1 VTKEHEE
8 SEVCARE
15 EIEYVYTEFSLA
27 VSIAIRIE
35 EQFSNQEEEH
45 SMPVSM
51 SALDLLEYP
60 LHGPHLL
67 FLYYADATVYQD
79 PRLRQHTFDLRL
91 YREGS
96 NRRSLIIDYFFFFR
110 IAA

>member
-1 VTKEHEE
+1 VIKEHGE
-8 SEVCARE
+8 SEASALE
-15 EIEYVYTEFSLA
+15 EIEHVYIESALA
-27 VSIAIRIE
+27 VSTAIRIE
-35 EQFSNQEEEH
+35 EPFSNQEEKH
-45 SMPVSM
+45 SMPVSI
-51 SALDLLEYP
+51 SVLDSLEYP
-60 LHGPHLL
+60 LLGHRLL

-79 PRLRQHTFDLRL
+79 PRLRQHTFDLRP